1 MIRDP
6 RTILLTI
13 VMPLVLLLLF
23 GFAISMEVN
32 EIRVAVSLAEPGQ
45 QANALVSR
53 LSSNPYIRFV
63 GAGPENR
70 MEPLLREGKADAA
83 VIFRPDADR
92 VRAIILVD
100 ASNPSIAR
108 SYSAYISGI
117 LNGNAISSAPVISHI
132 LFNPQLKSSYNFVP
146 GILGMIFIL
155 ICSIMTSVS
164 IVREKESGTMSLM
177 MVSPVRANTVI
188 IGKLI
193 PYLAL
198 SCIILAL
205 MLTVSYT
212 VLGIPISITMRD
224 VIFLSLIY
232 ISLALA
238 LGLLISSL
246 VDTQLNALIVSS
258 LLFMFPVIMLS
269 GMIFPVQNMPDVL
282 QWISCIVPARW
293 YVDAM
298 RKLMIERLPLSY
310 VATELTILSGMT
322 LGLLA
327 LAVTVFK
334 RKY

>member
-13 VMPLVLLLLF
+13 VMPLVLLVLF

-32 EIRVAVSLAEPGQ
+32 EIRVAVAIDQPGERTNQ
-45 QANALVSR
+45 LVSR
-53 LSSNPYIRFV
+53 LSSNPYVRFV
-63 GAGPENR
+63 GAAPESR
-70 MEPLLREGKADAA
+70 MEPLLREGKADVA
-83 VIFRPDADR
+83 VVFRSDADR
-92 VRAIILVD
+92 VKAILLVD

-108 SYSAYISGI
+108 SYSAYVAGI
-117 LNGNAISSAPVISHI
+117 LSGSSSVQAQVISRI

-177 MVSPVRANTVI
+177 MVSPVRPNTVI

-198 SCIILAL
+198 SCVILAL
-205 MLTVSYT
+205 MLAVSYT
-212 VLGIPISITMRD
+212 LLGIPVSVTMLN
-224 VIFLSLIY
+224 VIFLSLVY
-232 ISLALA
+232 ICLALA
-238 LGLLISSL
+238 IGLLISTV
-246 VDTQLNALIVSS
+246 VDTQLNALIVSC

-269 GMIFPVQNMPDVL
+269 GMIFPIQNMPDIL

-293 YVDAM
+293 YVEAM
-298 RKLMIERLPLSY
+298 RKLMIEQLPLGYIS
-310 VATELTILSGMT
+310 TELTILSSMT

-327 LAVTVFK
+327 LAVAVFK
-334 RKY
+334 RNY